1 MSKDISANSMECC
14 GCSQGDL
21 LTLVHTLKGEFDAIK
36 GDSDVVLRKKE
47 VFKKT
52 WERMNVFYKGN
63 FCIYWRYQPPL
74 WVFPPPI

>member
-1 MSKDISANSMECC
+1 MDVVKEIW
-14 GCSQGDL
+14 

-36 GDSDVVLRKKE
+36 GDLGVVLRKKE

-52 WERMNVFYKGN
+52 WERMNVFYMGN
-63 FCIYWRYQPPL
+63 FCIRWRYQPPL